1 MEGGF
6 RSESRSP
13 KICKLTQNSQR
24 SHKLF
29 GRDVPTWLGS
39 PLPTVQFL
47 CHQSEHFLRQS
58 QKVEGQ
64 HLRPIGAC
72 RLPHGLPTARLSL
85 LQNQQVLTDRS
96 SARWNVVQHFERP
109 SKDFDDFV
117 PALENVEVRSSRL
130 GGKRDSLIVF

>member
-47 CHQSEHFLRQS
+47 CHQSEHFLQQS
-58 QKVEGQ
+58 QKVSVSV
-64 HLRPIGAC
+64 IGKAD
-72 RLPHGLPTARLSL
+72 RREVHHSFAIASL
-85 LQNQQVLTDRS
+85 WTNR
-96 SARWNVVQHFERP
+96 
-109 SKDFDDFV
+109 
-117 PALENVEVRSSRL
+117 
-130 GGKRDSLIVF
+130 IC